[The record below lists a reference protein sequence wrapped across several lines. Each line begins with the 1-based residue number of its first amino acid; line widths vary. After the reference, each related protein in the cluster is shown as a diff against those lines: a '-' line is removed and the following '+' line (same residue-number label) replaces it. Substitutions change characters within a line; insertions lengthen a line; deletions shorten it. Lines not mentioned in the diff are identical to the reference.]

1 MLGTAQ
7 CSGYRTR
14 TPAVFRLPPLRPWF
28 NDASLCQG
36 QCIIISCDLCHLT
49 AMDFLI
55 THAQRLKCTSNP
67 CVLNWIEKD
76 PIYASMQGKT
86 VFKKNSHTTMGVN
99 SKIPEFWLWHWLSC
113 FRPGLI
119 LTKNRFL
126 RPFSETWQP
135 SRWADHVFQHHITT
149 RSSTKRWDWLADQC
163 LRDYSNSSKQLKN
176 STLESCISNR

>member
-7 CSGYRTR
+7 CSGYRTM

-49 AMDFLI
+49 AMGFLI
-55 THAQRLKCTSNP
+55 TQAQRLKCTTNP
-67 CVLNWIEKD
+67 CEPKVQTLHCSVSDSFFLLLGLCEVTERGCQQYGYLRHRTLPGVSD
-76 PIYASMQGKT
+76 GQPI
-86 VFKKNSHTTMGVN
+86 
-99 SKIPEFWLWHWLSC
+99 I
-113 FRPGLI
+113 
-119 LTKNRFL
+119 TKNRFL

-135 SRWADHVFQHHITT
+135 SRWADHLFQHHITT
-149 RSSTKRWDWLADQC
+149 RSSTKRWDWLVDQC